1 MKIFT
6 KEFLKEIGFTLIK
19 EEKSKFEPFKLYGSA
34 KDKIGLT
41 IISWSEEG
49 HSCTYFGKKLKN
61 NTSVRITKDG
71 GTRTVFDGYVFNQN
85 EIKLLLNLTL

>member
-6 KEFLKEIGFTLIK
+6 KEFLKEIGFTILK
-19 EEKSKFEPFKLYGSA
+19 EEKGKFAPYPIYGKA
-34 KDKIGLT
+34 CDKIGLT
-41 IISWSEEG
+41 VISWSEEG
-49 HSCTYFGKKLKN
+49 RNCTYFGEKLKE
-61 NTSVRITKDG
+61 NTSISIKKDG